1 MVKSVEKW
9 QFGDFQT
16 PDRLALEVIKTLKL
30 NHTISPKVI
39 LEPSCGKGAFVR
51 ASLNEFTH
59 SRVIGLDINEQY
71 VEAANLSVAEYLNV
85 ENATIYQ
92 SDFFDTDWTTLLAN
106 LSGDILIVGNPPWV
120 TSSELSILNSQNLP
134 LKSNFQNRRG
144 IEAIT
149 GSGNFDISEW
159 MFLQY
164 VEWLSKR
171 EGTIALLCKYSVA
184 RKVIRQVKNKS
195 GNRFSGYIYLI
206 DAKAYFGA
214 SVEACLCILSTT
226 ADSNE
231 DYEVFENLKSEKAS
245 YLIGSRDGLIV
256 RDTAKYQKWRH
267 LAGQDLQYSWRSGI
281 KHDCAKVMELER
293 IQDNV
298 FQNGL
303 GIQYALEENY
313 LYPLLKSSDIGNSR
327 TLDYRKLILITQK
340 SVGEDT
346 NIIQNRA
353 PQTWK
358 YLIDHEEYL
367 KNRKSSI
374 YKNKP
379 LYSIFGVG
387 SYSFKNWKIAISGL
401 YKRLNFCLVKPLDG
415 KSVMFDDTVNFLS
428 FETEEEAKFIFR
440 LVSSNPS
447 LEFLDS
453 MIFWDEKRPVTI
465 DILRRLSLKA
475 VARELGALENYRQW
489 AETIQISSN
498 SQLEFGLA
506 EPSNDRMTLAISHD
520 DRLTSNNRC
529 TSIERFGKAK
539 GETLPS

>member
-16 PDRLALEVIKTLKL
+16 PDRLALEVVKTLKL
-30 NHTISPKVI
+30 NHKISPKFI
-39 LEPSCGKGAFVR
+39 IEPSCGKGSFVR
-51 ASLNEFTH
+51 ASLNEFIN
-59 SRVIGLDINEQY
+59 SRVIALDINEQY
-71 VEAANLSVAEYLNV
+71 VEEANLSVAEYLNS

-92 SDFFDTDWTTLLAN
+92 SDFFDTDWTKLISN

-171 EGTIALLCKYSVA
+171 EGTIAVMCKYSVA
-184 RKVIRQVKNKS
+184 RKVIRQAKNKS
-195 GNRFSGYIYLI
+195 GSRFSGYIYLI

-214 SVEACLCILSTT
+214 SVEACLCILSTN

-231 DYEVFENLKSEKAS
+231 DYEVYEDLKSKKAS
-245 YLIGSRDGLIV
+245 YLIGERDGLIV
-256 RDTAKYQKWRH
+256 RDTAKYEKWRH
-267 LAGQDLQYSWRSGI
+267 LAGRDLQYLWRSGI
-281 KHDCAKVMELER
+281 KHDCSKVMELER
-293 IQDNV
+293 SQDNL
-298 FQNGL
+298 FQNGF
-303 GIQYALEENY
+303 GIKYALEEKY

-327 TLDYRKLILITQK
+327 TLDYRKLVLITQK

-346 NIIQNRA
+346 SIIQDKA
-353 PQTWK
+353 PKTWQ
-358 YLIDHEEYL
+358 YLLDHEDYL

-387 SYSFKNWKIAISGL
+387 LYSFKNWKIAISGL

-415 KSVMFDDTVNFLS
+415 KTVMFDDTVNFLS
-428 FETEEEAKFIFR
+428 FQTEEEAKFIFR
-440 LVSSNPS
+440 LVTSNPS
-447 LEFLDS
+447 LEFLES
-453 MIFWDEKRPVTI
+453 MIFWDEKRPITI

-475 VARELGALENYRQW
+475 VARELGALENYLQW
-489 AETIQISSN
+489 AEAIQISSN

-506 EPSNDRMTLAISHD
+506 EQLNDRTTFAINHD
-520 DRLTSNNRC
+520 DRLTSNN
-529 TSIERFGKAK
+529 SNI
-539 GETLPS
+539 

>member
-1 MVKSVEKW
+1 MKKTLDKW

-16 PDRLALEVIKTLKL
+16 PDKLAWEVVKTLKL
-30 NHTISPKVI
+30 NHKISPKFI
-39 LEPSCGKGAFVR
+39 IEPSCGKGSFIR
-51 ASLNEFTH
+51 ASLNEFIN
-59 SRVIGLDINEQY
+59 SRVIGLDINDKY
-71 VEAANLSVAEYLNV
+71 VKEANLSISEYQNS

-92 SDFFDTDWTTLLAN
+92 SDFFNTDWKSLISN

-171 EGTIALLCKYSVA
+171 EGTIAVLCKYSVA
-184 RKVIRQVKNKS
+184 RKVIRQAKKKS
-195 GNRFSGYIYLI
+195 GNRFSGYLYLI
-206 DAKAYFGA
+206 DAKAYFDA
-214 SVEACLCILSTT
+214 SVEACLCILSTNT
-226 ADSNE
+226 NNNSM
-231 DYEVFENLKSEKAS
+231 DYEVYEDLKAEKAS
-245 YLIGSRDGLIV
+245 YLIGERDGSIV
-256 RDTAKYQKWRH
+256 RDTVKYEKWRH
-267 LAGQDLQYSWRSGI
+267 LAGQELKYLWRSGI
-281 KHDCAKVMELER
+281 KHDCSKVMELER
-293 IQDNV
+293 IQDAL
-298 FQNGL
+298 FQNGF
-303 GIQYALEENY
+303 GIKYTLEENY
-313 LYPLLKSSDIGNSR
+313 LYPLLKSSDIGNGR
-327 TLDYRKLILITQK
+327 TLEYRKLVLITQK

-346 NIIQNRA
+346 SIIQDKA
-353 PQTWK
+353 PKTWQ
-358 YLIDHEEYL
+358 YLLEHDEYL

-440 LVSSNPS
+440 LVTSNPS
-447 LEFLDS
+447 LDFLDS
-453 MIFWDEKRPVTI
+453 MIFWEEKRPITI

-475 VARELGALENYRQW
+475 VATELGVLETYMQW
-489 AETIQISSN
+489 AETFQISSN
-498 SQLEFGLA
+498 GQLELGLA
-506 EPSNDRMTLAISHD
+506 EQPCHYKVQVHT
-520 DRLTSNNRC
+520 
-529 TSIERFGKAK
+529 
-539 GETLPS
+539 